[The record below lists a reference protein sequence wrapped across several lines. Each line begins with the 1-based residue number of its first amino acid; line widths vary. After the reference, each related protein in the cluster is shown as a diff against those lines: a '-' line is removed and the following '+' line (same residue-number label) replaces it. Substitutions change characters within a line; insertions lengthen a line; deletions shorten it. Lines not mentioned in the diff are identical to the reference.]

1 MNNKKL
7 YKYLDKIGA
16 SYEVHDYGYN
26 YFYNVAPLLG
36 DMAIVYFDHSGAF
49 SDVAK
54 ELQRKKMIETYCKKY
69 GFKIFYRAAAGSD
82 SWFWVTNQKLYDDVS
97 YMGEFVR
104 RSIDACEKLNHLYL
118 IGKTTIKSDAE
129 LNNKMKLIMDRFG
142 REYKRMAF
150 IVCGGAAV

>member
-16 SYEVHDYGYN
+16 GYEVHEYGYN
-26 YFYNVAPLLG
+26 YFYNVAPILG
-36 DMAIVYFDHSGAF
+36 DMAIITFDHSGAF

-142 REYKRMAF
+142 REYKRMVF
-150 IVCGGAAV
+150 LVCGGAAV